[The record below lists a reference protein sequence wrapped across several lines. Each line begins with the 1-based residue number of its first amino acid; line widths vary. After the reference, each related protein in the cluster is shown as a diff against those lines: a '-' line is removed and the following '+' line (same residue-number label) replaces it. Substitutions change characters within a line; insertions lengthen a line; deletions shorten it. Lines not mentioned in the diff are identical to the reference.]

1 MQWPSDWQI
10 FQALWSVWSAQH
22 LHTPLYPLLTL
33 GGVCNLMIL
42 DFLLLLTLQKRQ
54 KKWQKNYFSKSP
66 LISLFFYLPQFL
78 TDSFL
83 PDTPFPS
90 VSCPLLSLLINP
102 SITLPVSSLVPP
114 MLRLWRGGGDSGEEK
129 GILREVCVCVCV
141 YPPVVNA
148 MGNSA
153 GLFPKV
159 KISILKEKRHNSY
172 LQFLWALRSPLGGKQ
187 FWFPSSVSL
196 RDSGK
201 AVSVQC
207 WGWMPFNRVWGQLW
221 HN

>member
-1 MQWPSDWQI
+1 
-10 FQALWSVWSAQH
+10 
-22 LHTPLYPLLTL
+22 
-33 GGVCNLMIL
+33 MIL

-114 MLRLWRGGGDSGEEK
+114 MLRL
-129 GILREVCVCVCV
+129 
-141 YPPVVNA
+141 
-148 MGNSA
+148 
-153 GLFPKV
+153 
-159 KISILKEKRHNSY
+159 
-172 LQFLWALRSPLGGKQ
+172 
-187 FWFPSSVSL
+187 
-196 RDSGK
+196 
-201 AVSVQC
+201 
-207 WGWMPFNRVWGQLW
+207 
-221 HN
+221 